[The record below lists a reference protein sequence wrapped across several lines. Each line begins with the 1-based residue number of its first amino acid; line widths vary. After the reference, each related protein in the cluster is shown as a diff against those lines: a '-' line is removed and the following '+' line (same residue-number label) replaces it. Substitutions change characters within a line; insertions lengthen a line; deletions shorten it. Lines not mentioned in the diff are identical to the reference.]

1 MRPAVFIPTPLLAA
15 AACAATA
22 ALGAAEPLDYNR
34 DIRPILSDKC
44 FKCHGPDAAAREAKL
59 RLDVRAEALAERRSG
74 AIPIVPGKPDLSEVV
89 QRIESRFANE
99 RMSPADSNVTLVAA
113 EITTLR
119 RWIAEGAEH
128 RPHWS
133 FSTPKRTAL
142 PGIQNRKSDLE
153 NPAPHLT
160 PCISQRARRPAH
172 RSHSSD
178 QVLGSVTAVRTS
190 VRSVKKDFLQ
200 NSVIAAA

>member
-1 MRPAVFIPTPLLAA
+1 MRTFLFFAGVSAFAAVSPTVPAAGTLNVS
-15 AACAATA
+15 
-22 ALGAAEPLDYNR
+22 R
-34 DIRPILSDKC
+34 DIRPILSDNG
-44 FKCHGPDAAAREAKL
+44 FKCYGPGAAAREAQL
-59 RLDVRAEALAERRSG
+59 RRDVRGEALAERCSG
-74 AIPIVPGKPDLSEVV
+74 AISIGPGKPELSEVV
-89 QRIESRFANE
+89 QRIESRFADE
-99 RMSPADSNVTLVAA
+99 RMPSADSNVTLVAA

-153 NPAPHLT
+153 NPTSRLT
-160 PCISQRARRPAH
+160 PCMSQRARRPAH